1 MVPISIKI
9 LKHGDGFYDEYNFRL
24 TLLLISSYSAYFR
37 IWTSFISFFISSASI
52 CLIAP
57 ARRRG
62 SAELLHPWIQKR
74 IWIQGP
80 LNIWKEHS
88 NCQILSRGDSKTL
101 KALLIPNIF
110 LIFFWLNYF
119 SMHTKAEGMIQF
131 DIFHVFVENSVNS
144 ELCFF
149 WSLFKPAK
157 IWNLSKNAHV
167 WAA

>member
-1 MVPISIKI
+1 MAIFDDLQKYRSSNFGLKKPKSWWLNTWMVPISIKI

-88 NCQILSRGDSKTL
+88 NCQINRRGTQKPCSFTDIQYFL
-101 KALLIPNIF
+101 HFLL
-110 LIFFWLNYF
+110 
-119 SMHTKAEGMIQF
+119 
-131 DIFHVFVENSVNS
+131 
-144 ELCFF
+144 
-149 WSLFKPAK
+149 
-157 IWNLSKNAHV
+157 
-167 WAA
+167 